1 MKVLD
6 FQERIDFVEDVVKM
20 CTVEDTY
27 QPALF
32 DVAFRLTCLKY
43 FADYDYRSEPQSEWP
58 RIAYDSFNLKIDNAK
73 CDTAAFWDQ
82 YESLEKAVHDRVE
95 RSHHEYLTLAVCNKR
110 DAFAEFID
118 YLKDYLDEA
127 KENLKGF
134 DVNQASQV
142 MSALLDNK
150 QEVSAV
156 LAKEE
161 KKE

>member
-1 MKVLD
+1 MKVLN
-6 FQERIDFVEDVVKM
+6 FQERIDFVDEVIKI
-20 CTVEDTY
+20 CTIEDTY

-43 FADYDYRSEPQSEWP
+43 FIDYDYRSEPQTEWP
-58 RIAYDSFNLKIDNAK
+58 RIAYESFNLKIGTAG

-82 YESLEKAVHDRVE
+82 YDSLEKAVHDRVE
-95 RSHHEYLTLAVCNKR
+95 RSHHEYLTLAICNKR

-118 YLKDYLDEA
+118 YLKDYLDAA
-127 KENLKGF
+127 KENLKDF

-150 QEVSAV
+150 QEISAV
-156 LAKEE
+156 LAKD

>member
-1 MKVLD
+1 MKVLN
-6 FQERIDFVEDVVKM
+6 FQERIDFVDEVIKM
-20 CTVEDTY
+20 CTIEDTY

-43 FADYDYRSEPQSEWP
+43 FIDYDYRGEPQTEWP
-58 RIAYDSFNLKIDNAK
+58 RIAYESFNLKIGTAG

-82 YESLEKAVHDRVE
+82 YDSLEKAVHDRVE
-95 RSHHEYLTLAVCNKR
+95 RSHHEYLTLAICNKR

-118 YLKDYLDEA
+118 YLKDYLDAA
-127 KENLKGF
+127 KENLKDF

-150 QEVSAV
+150 QEISAV
-156 LAKEE
+156 LAKD

>member
-1 MKVLD
+1 MKVLN
-6 FQERIDFVEDVVKM
+6 FQERIDFVKEVIEM
-20 CTVEDTY
+20 CTVQDDY

-43 FADYDYRSEPQSEWP
+43 FVGYNYRNEPQTEWP
-58 RIAYDSFNLKIDNAK
+58 RIAYESFNLKIEAAG
-73 CDTAAFWDQ
+73 CDTAVFWDQ
-82 YESLEKAVHDRVE
+82 YDSLEKAVQERAQ
-95 RSHHEYLTLAVCNKR
+95 RSHDEYLALAICNKR

-127 KENLKGF
+127 KKSLRDF

-150 QEVSAV
+150 QEISAV
-156 LAKEE
+156 LAKD